1 MKKFTILLLITLLL
15 CTTACKGGDS
25 PSSSP
30 ETQAPSAGTSADAQT
45 YTGILEQ
52 IKDDMILVT
61 PEDDDSTV
69 YAFDTEG
76 VTVDASLGGK
86 VTVTYTGDLNDADSL
101 LTASKVE
108 RVK

>member
-15 CTTACKGGDS
+15 CTTACKGGAS

-30 ETQAPSAGTSADAQT
+30 ETQAPSADAQT

-108 RVK
+108 SVK